1 MKAIRKSIFLLML
14 TSNLFAF
21 GQKHSYLDY
30 YNDGVKMFHK
40 EKYKLADS
48 LFNLSLQLAPLPETY
63 YNIGLTKFRLKDTC
77 AFCKNMKYASD
88 MYDTSAIRLYN
99 KRCILKTVKYFD
111 NSKHPDSLF
120 YVEVTKYLF
129 NHAPTPVTIIYF
141 IRDKKSGFGSQ
152 YAEPMFDVFKSKD
165 YTIAT
170 SYPEYSKFISEIPDT
185 FPDLSKFETEIPIFT
200 VVEDMPQYP
209 GGDEARIKFLI
220 DNMRYPQTAKDNGI
234 QGTVYITFI
243 VETDG
248 SVSDVKV
255 LRGMGSGLE
264 EEAMRVVKLM
274 PKWKPG
280 MQSGKAVRVQYNM
293 PIRFTL

>member
-1 MKAIRKSIFLLML
+1 MKAIKKSIFFVLL
-14 TSNLFAF
+14 TINLFAF
-21 GQKHSYLDY
+21 GQKRTYLEF
-30 YNDGVKMFHK
+30 YNDGIKMFHK

-63 YNIGLTKFRLKDTC
+63 YNIGLTKFKLKDTC
-77 AFCKNMKYASD
+77 SFCKNMKYAAD
-88 MYDTSAIRLYN
+88 DGDTGAVRLYN
-99 KRCILKTVKYFD
+99 KLCVLKAVKYFD

-120 YVEVTKYLF
+120 YVEVTKYFCDLAQF
-129 NHAPTPVTIIYF
+129 PIERVYF
-141 IRDKKSGFGSQ
+141 IKNKITADISQ
-152 YAEPMFDVFKSKD
+152 YDEPFLEMTNKNDNEAP
-165 YTIAT
+165 YA
-170 SYPEYSKFISEIPDT
+170 FI
-185 FPDLSKFETEIPIFT
+185 DLSKFETEIPIFT
-200 VVEDMPQYP
+200 LVEDMPQYP

-248 SVSDVKV
+248 SVSNVKV

-264 EEAMRVVKLM
+264 EEAMRVVNLM
-274 PKWKPG
+274 PKWTPG
-280 MQSGKAVRVQYNM
+280 TQSGKAVRVQYNM